1 MVALKQVAM
10 SLPTTRIDV
19 VTDVGPAAGTTWR
32 VVSGP
37 GPVGSAAVSGATTT
51 LAAVRAGTYVLEAS
65 SQTSTGM
72 SATQRVELTVNP
84 NPFVATESTTTVDFL
99 ANSIKPNYKAG
110 NRLPPIGSSSIQTH
124 PAILKELADN
134 WGWAL
139 QTNMNSSSCDPNP
152 ANATGAPGYN
162 GGHNDE
168 IMRLAV
174 NGGNRYRLMLS
185 SANILPKGNGKL
197 FATPGLDENDQPAA
211 QGVFARRGGYNTPE
225 SVWYNDGKGNGI
237 NSRIGNNGQPG
248 ADAAG
253 NPRFSP
259 LAPASWVRDR
269 VRETSQ
275 CAGKFAARYPV
286 TLIADFAE
294 YGFNLFGADF
304 CLALNDPAILS
315 AVGYAGKPDPSC
327 YRTVAGQEESR
338 IDDRDEKIARLM
350 STQFIRNYKI
360 TRDEYALATRTSSGS
375 SALFN
380 VYGNAYG
387 YDRGRWN
394 GWINFYPRLEDEG
407 ADKISFASG
416 IEHYYTDFNSG
427 FSEID
432 PNAQCAPT
440 DILFKALNNIGG
452 SIANGQK
459 NMYPW
464 ISAGYKETATD
475 KTLIADRE
483 RWMGFM
489 KMMFVGGALGAMPG
503 YFNYGFENYEN
514 RQVRN
519 APIGTQVPN
528 WLWPIADLSHV
539 QAAFSHFEDYLRD
552 GDLVAGATSY
562 GAKQHPYSV
571 DTSPIPFF
579 ALQLKGTEFTR
590 PNCFNTDRNYA
601 PTAYVMARK
610 LPGREQYLFA
620 AWANAG
626 SERDVIAMVPGKGEV
641 TLRARPAG
649 SIYTAERDGNG
660 AWTTRLR
667 DPEAMLPSAF
677 LF

>member
-1 MVALKQVAM
+1 M
-10 SLPTTRIDV
+10 SLPTTRKAV
-19 VTDVGPAAGTTWR
+19 VTDVGAAADTTWN
-32 VVSGP
+32 VISGP
-37 GPVGSAAVSGATTT
+37 GTVGFSPGSGSTTT
-51 LAAVRAGTYVLEAS
+51 LAAVRAGTYVIEAKG
-65 SQTSTGM
+65 QTSGGAT
-72 SATQRVELTVNP
+72 ATQRVELTVSP
-84 NPFVATESTTTVDFL
+84 NPFAATAATTTVDFL
-99 ANSIKPNYKAG
+99 ENSIKPNYEAG
-110 NRLPPIGSSSIQTH
+110 NTLPPIGSSSIQTS
-124 PAILKELADN
+124 PVILKELADN
-134 WGWAL
+134 WGWGL
-139 QTNMNSSSCDPNP
+139 QTSMNSSFCDPNP
-152 ANATGAPGYN
+152 ANAAGAPNYN

-174 NGGNRYRLMLS
+174 NSGGKYRLMLS

-197 FATPGLDENDQPAA
+197 FATPGLDANDQPAA
-211 QGVFARRGGYNTPE
+211 RGVFAQQGGYNTPE

-248 ADAAG
+248 PDAAG

-259 LAPASWVRDR
+259 LAPESWVRDR
-269 VRETSQ
+269 VRETAK

-286 TLIADFAE
+286 ALIADFAE

-304 CLALNDPAILS
+304 CLGLNDPAILS

-327 YRTVAGQEESR
+327 YNTVAGKTESR

-360 TRDEYALATRTSSGS
+360 TRDEYALATKTSSGT

-394 GWINFYPRLEDEG
+394 GWINFYARLEDEG

-427 FSEID
+427 FEGVD
-432 PNAQCAPT
+432 PSAQCAPT
-440 DILFKALNNIGG
+440 DIMFKALNNIGG
-452 SIANGQK
+452 SIASGQK

-464 ISAGYKETATD
+464 ISPGYKETATD
-475 KTLIADRE
+475 KSLIADRQ
-483 RWMGFM
+483 RWMGFT

-503 YFNYGFENYEN
+503 YFNYGFEDYEN
-514 RQVRN
+514 KQVRN

-539 QAAFSHFEDYLRD
+539 QAAFSHFENYLRD

-562 GAKQHPYSV
+562 GATQHPYGV
-571 DTSPIPFF
+571 DTAPISYF

-590 PNCFNTDRNYA
+590 PSCFNTDRNYS

-610 LPGREQYLFA
+610 LPGQEKYLFG
-620 AWANAG
+620 AWANVGA
-626 SERDVIAMVPGKGEV
+626 ERDVTAIVPGKGEV
-641 TLRARPAG
+641 TLKARPAG
-649 SIYTAERDGNG
+649 SIYTAERDVNG
-660 AWTTRLR
+660 VWKTRLR